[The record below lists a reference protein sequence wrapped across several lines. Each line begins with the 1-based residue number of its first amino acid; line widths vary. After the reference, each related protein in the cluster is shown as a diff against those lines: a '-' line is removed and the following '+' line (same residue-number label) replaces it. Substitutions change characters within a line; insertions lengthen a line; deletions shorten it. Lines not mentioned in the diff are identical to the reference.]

1 VLVSR
6 SYHEV
11 VTRLSQEYEQLFAYQ
26 GSRTDKHV
34 REHEI
39 YEVSAPVELVQ
50 ELAARRKSERSAR
63 EGPSPAGAAPKGF
76 LHSPA
81 LAWGFLSLGAAALA
95 VAAFFS
101 FDGQQSAPAPAKPAA
116 HRAPP
121 PAPVVEAKSVESPA
135 PTPPISTPEPVTQEP
150 PVAAAPEPEPPQP
163 RAHTVHERSKRAR
176 VSEQRVARP
185 TALPM
190 VAERAPQP
198 VPAAPEP
205 RTEPPKEVRPEP
217 EAPKAPTLPTQY
229 RAANGPTALVM
240 LAVSPWGEVFVDG
253 RPAGVSPPLAE
264 LELSPGKHQIEIRN
278 GTFKPYLA
286 DVDVGPN
293 ETTRIKH
300 KFLQGR

>member
-63 EGPSPAGAAPKGF
+63 EAPPPAHVASAHPLRKPGV
-76 LHSPA
+76 
-81 LAWGFLSLGAAALA
+81 AWGFLGVGAAALA
-95 VAAFFS
+95 VAAYFF
-101 FDGQQSAPAPAKPAA
+101 FDGSQTTPPPAKPVAHRTPPPTPAVDTKSVEAQAPAPAA
-116 HRAPP
+116 
-121 PAPVVEAKSVESPA
+121 SV
-135 PTPPISTPEPVTQEP
+135 PEPATQEP
-150 PVAAAPEPEPPQP
+150 PMAARPEPEPPRP
-163 RAHTVHERSKRAR
+163 RARTVRESKPAVRTSERRAA
-176 VSEQRVARP
+176 VSAAVQAVP
-185 TALPM
+185 
-190 VAERAPQP
+190 ERAPQTLSP
-198 VPAAPEP
+198 LPEP
-205 RTEPPKEVRPEP
+205 QTESPKDAKLEQ
-217 EAPKAPTLPTQY
+217 EAPRAPTLPTQY
-229 RAANGPTALVM
+229 RAAAGPTALVM
-240 LAVSPWGEVFVDG
+240 LAISPWGEVFVDG

-278 GTFKPYLA
+278 GAFKPYQA